1 MGIHTYVLPP
11 VSSSHCKKRKFVKQK
26 TNTDTIH
33 VQPLQLKRM
42 SLARIR
48 RQVYNAVCAF
58 LLFNTNGDLINYLDE
73 SQMLRLKFCMTS
85 VRQ

>member
-1 MGIHTYVLPP
+1 MGIHVLPP
-11 VSSSHCKKRKFVKQK
+11 VRSSHCKKRKFVKQK

-42 SLARIR
+42 SLARILR
-48 RQVYNAVCAF
+48 LYNAVCAF